1 MGRFSSAIIHLS
13 LSEFHDD
20 AWSVNKYHLYPPL
33 VTDDL
38 LAISRSREVYRHSD
52 RPIDILC
59 VTNYEW
65 GPNKEGFDWFFSE
78 VAPHLDV
85 KFNIHLVGKG
95 SIRYSSQ
102 PSVTSYGYVE
112 DVSMFYKTAK
122 VFIAPVLS
130 GAGIKIKNL
139 EAMIYGIPIVTTPLG
154 LDGLSGVGEAG
165 GVTVATSSK
174 CFAQELQSLLINEDR
189 CCAQQNIAAD
199 WINANIL
206 PASHWRHQITQLL
219 HRVIS
224 T

>member
-1 MGRFSSAIIHLS
+1 MKYIKLFENFNNKLS
-13 LSEFHDD
+13 TQEWVTLRVGYILWIESDLANEHYEN
-20 AWSVNKYHLYPPL
+20 AVKKYEL
-33 VTDDL
+33 VKENALFKKLLPTSL
-38 LAISRSREVYRHSD
+38 LAGIG
-52 RPIDILC
+52 
-59 VTNYEW
+59 N
-65 GPNKEGFDWFFSE
+65 
-78 VAPHLDV
+78 A
-85 KFNIHLVGKG
+85 
-95 SIRYSSQ
+95 
-102 PSVTSYGYVE
+102 YG
-112 DVSMFYKTAK
+112 
-122 VFIAPVLS
+122 
-130 GAGIKIKNL
+130 KIKNL

>member
-1 MGRFSSAIIHLS
+1 
-13 LSEFHDD
+13 
-20 AWSVNKYHLYPPL
+20 
-33 VTDDL
+33 
-38 LAISRSREVYRHSD
+38 
-52 RPIDILC
+52 
-59 VTNYEW
+59 
-65 GPNKEGFDWFFSE
+65 
-78 VAPHLDV
+78 
-85 KFNIHLVGKG
+85 
-95 SIRYSSQ
+95 
-102 PSVTSYGYVE
+102 
-112 DVSMFYKTAK
+112 MFYKTAK

-174 CFAQELQSLLINEDR
+174 CFAQELQSLLIKEDR